1 MKNTKVYFKKYIME
15 TLIVICLLIV
25 IGLLLEDKFVFKKK
39 KHKEIVQDLPV
50 TTTASIL
57 GLPKSVKRHSRP
69 NTASEGQPELENNTT
84 DNFEQESENKA
95 FVKQIP
101 QEELDEVFGKGPDL
115 WEEEEEWSRYGI
127 SDDEDG
133 FATGVTFE
141 ELGTVGMVLREEV
154 TEPSLQEQAVA
165 TVQKIQGTELFSLL
179 EQSMEGASKKIAAL
193 LDKSL
198 SSSTDSGSS
207 ILRNRNQD
215 GFDIGDFV

>member
-1 MKNTKVYFKKYIME
+1 ME

-39 KHKEIVQDLPV
+39 KDKKKVQGPLV
-50 TTTASIL
+50 TKTGSVL
-57 GLPKSVKRHSRP
+57 GPAKTIERLSLP
-69 NTASEGQPELENNTT
+69 NTATERQEEKESTDT
-84 DNFEQESENKA
+84 DNFEQESKSKA
-95 FVKQIP
+95 FFKQIP
-101 QEELDEVFGKGPDL
+101 QEELDEVFSKGPDL
-115 WEEEEEWSRYGI
+115 WEEEEEWSHYGM

-154 TEPSLQEQAVA
+154 TEPSLQQQAVA

-207 ILRNRNQD
+207 ILRNNNFND
-215 GFDIGDFV
+215 FDIGEFV